1 MIKIVYR
8 VRIKQGR
15 EKEFKELTDKILIPI
30 GTNLKGCIIFF
41 LFETNSNKRE
51 FIFYEIWE
59 NEGSVENYYKELIQN
74 LGKNSPGKIF
84 PDKLNDFIE
93 EEEDILH
100 QETVEAK

>member
-8 VRIKQGR
+8 VRIKQGK
-15 EKEFKELTDKILIPI
+15 EKEFKDLADKVLVPL

-41 LFETNSNKRE
+41 LFKTDASKND

-59 NEGSVENYYKELIQN
+59 NNEAVENYYKELIQA

-84 PDKLNDFIE
+84 PDKLNNLIE
-93 EEEDILH
+93 EEEDILR
-100 QETVEAK
+100 QETSI